1 MISSD
6 DEGYDIFEQ
15 VPAAVF
21 PNDLILPMILPKSMK
36 ITQWIQHEH
45 QDGSPNISAQAEVV
59 CEQEISDVVKG
70 SWMLIGQSVELR
82 YLDTHEELPVCS
94 FAAQCAEAAIPLS
107 TRIARESKRPAIAQA
122 CLAAWPTDPISNPS
136 SFLF

>member
-6 DEGYDIFEQ
+6 DEGYDIIEQ

-45 QDGSPNISAQAEVV
+45 QDGSPNISTQAEIV

-70 SWMLIGQSVELR
+70 TWILIGQSVELR
-82 YLDTHEELPVCS
+82 YLDTHEDLPVFS
-94 FAAQCAEAAIPLS
+94 FDAQCAEDTIKLS
-107 TRIARESKRPAIAQA
+107 RIARESKRPAIAQA